1 MVHLRTLVTYSDRT
15 VFNFLLQVAL
25 FAVGSLSDFDEAAID
40 ECEAAREA
48 SETIRVPAKAH
59 RFYHSTDYEVFY
71 LKHFN

>member
-1 MVHLRTLVTYSDRT
+1 MTYSDRT

-59 RFYHSTDYEVFY
+59 RFYHSTDYEVFC
-71 LKHFN
+71 LNHFH